1 MVGVCVPTV
10 SPCKQSR
17 VWDLSKDSIFG
28 RRFLKAPKAMGK
40 VMWGCGVE
48 EENGDRLHH
57 RLLGLEAT
65 ENHAEHVP
73 DSSHGGGD
81 KKAGELTNT

>member
-1 MVGVCVPTV
+1 
-10 SPCKQSR
+10 
-17 VWDLSKDSIFG
+17 
-28 RRFLKAPKAMGK
+28 
-40 VMWGCGVE
+40 MWGCGVE

-73 DSSHGGGD
+73 DSSHGGGGGD